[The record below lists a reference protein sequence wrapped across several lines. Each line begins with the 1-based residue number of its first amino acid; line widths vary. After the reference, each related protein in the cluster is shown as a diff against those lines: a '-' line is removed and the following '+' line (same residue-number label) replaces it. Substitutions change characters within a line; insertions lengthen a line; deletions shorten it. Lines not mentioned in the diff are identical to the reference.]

1 MAKVSQPDGASLH
14 GKSGLTTADLRA
26 ALRLGWADFLT
37 KPQYGLFFG
46 GLFAASGMVLTYLLL
61 ARGEVSWLIPAAAGF
76 PLLAPFT
83 AVGLY
88 EVSRRKEQGI
98 PIGWKAVLGAIRT
111 RNDDQIL
118 SMGVLIFVGFGFWVI
133 IAHLIFSI
141 FLVEAGAGSESL
153 GFLLTGAG
161 LTMLGVG
168 SILGAIIALVFF
180 AATVFSLPM
189 LVDREV
195 DVLTAIFTS
204 LAVVRANFAVLLVWA
219 SCIGALLFIAMIPA
233 FLGLFIALPVLGH
246 ATWHLYRAA
255 LL

>member
-26 ALRLGWADFLT
+26 ALRLGWADFLA

-98 PIGWKAVLGAIRT
+98 PIGWKSVLGAIRT